1 MTSRAMAPNP
11 IAWGRHRLTFG
22 KRTLIMGIVNVTPDS
37 FSDGGDFFSCEEA
50 VKQAVKMVSEGADI
64 LDIGGESTR
73 PFSEPVSEEEEIQR
87 VVPVIREIAA
97 RVTVP
102 ISIDTN
108 KAGVAKAAIDA
119 GAAIINDITALQ
131 GDPGMAALA
140 AHTQVPVILM
150 HMIGTPKDMQVAP
163 RYDDVVKEIH
173 AFFASVIA
181 KAETAGVSREKIILD
196 PGIGFGK
203 NIDHNLQLIYG
214 LGTFLEFGRPIL
226 MGTSRKAFI
235 RNLLKPPDGEPVS
248 PKSPM
253 VATGTQATVAAS
265 ALNGAHIVRVHD
277 VAETCATLKIIDA
290 VRGAVK

>member
-1 MTSRAMAPNP
+1 MPDP
-11 IAWGRHRLTFG
+11 IAWGRHRLIFG
-22 KRTLIMGIVNVTPDS
+22 QRTLVMGIVNVTPDS
-37 FSDGGDFFSCEEA
+37 FSDGGDFFSPEEA

-73 PFSEPVSEEEEIQR
+73 PYSDPVPEKEEIRR

-119 GAAIINDITALQ
+119 GAAIINDITAMQ
-131 GDPGMAALA
+131 GDPEMAAVA
-140 AHTQVPVILM
+140 ADTEVPVILM
-150 HMIGTPKDMQVAP
+150 HMLGTPKSMQMDP
-163 RYDDVVKEIH
+163 RYDDVVEEIH
-173 AFFASVIA
+173 GFFAFVIA
-181 KAETAGVSREKIILD
+181 RAETAGVIREKMILD

-203 NIDHNLQLIYG
+203 NLEHNLRLIRG
-214 LGTFLEFGRPIL
+214 LGAFLDFGRPIL

-235 RNLLKPPDGEPVS
+235 RTLLKLPDEEPLSPRSPLVS
-248 PKSPM
+248 
-253 VATGTQATVAAS
+253 TGTQATVAAS

-277 VAETCATLKIIDA
+277 VASTCATLKIIDA
-290 VRGAVK
+290 LRKAAE